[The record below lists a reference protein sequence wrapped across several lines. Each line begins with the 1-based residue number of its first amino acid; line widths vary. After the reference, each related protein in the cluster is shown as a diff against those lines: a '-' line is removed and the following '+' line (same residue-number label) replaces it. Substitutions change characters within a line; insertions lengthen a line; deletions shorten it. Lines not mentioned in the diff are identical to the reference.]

1 MSAVNTWNSTQHFW
15 LIILG
20 FCVAFVPRYLPL
32 MLFTKRAIPEWFNE
46 WMKFVPVSLFT
57 ALVVKDIFIDSAT
70 YQIIFTHFSE
80 MIAAVIV
87 VVIAYRTRSMA
98 ISVIT
103 GLIAVF
109 LLSMF
114 IA

>member
-20 FCVAFVPRYLPL
+20 FCVAFVPRFLPL

-57 ALVVKDIFIDSAT
+57 ALVVKDVFIDSAS
-70 YQIIFTHFSE
+70 YALILNHFSE
-80 MIAAVIV
+80 MLAAVV
-87 VVIAYRTRSMA
+87 VVIIAYRTRSMA
-98 ISVIT
+98 LSVIT
-103 GLIAVF
+103 GLVAVF